1 MLGYSQQEMLGLNY
15 TDIIRQE
22 EIRTVFKDY
31 FRLKKKEI
39 SMISY
44 ESRHVKKDKS
54 KFWAKYS
61 ASAVFDKNDNV
72 IAFVGVLTNID
83 KLKKT
88 EIKIREINKKLE
100 LQKEEIQ
107 EKNEELE
114 QQKEELQITLEN
126 LKQAQKQLVE
136 SEKMASLG
144 SLVAG
149 ISHEIN
155 TPVGVSIA
163 ASTTLLNKSKQLED
177 LLKNKNITYTKLEK
191 YINAAIQASDLIY
204 KNLERT
210 GELVK
215 SFKQIS
221 VDQATENKRMFFIK
235 EYFEDVIRSLR
246 PKLKKRPINV
256 NIICDKNIE
265 INSYPGVF
273 AQIITNLV
281 LNSLTHAFKIDE
293 KGEINISVLV
303 DNNKLKIEYSDNGIG
318 ISKDIL
324 PKIFDPFFTTNKQK
338 GTGLGLNI
346 VYNLITQKL
355 DGTIKCTSQINKGVL
370 YTIMLAIK

>member
-1 MLGYSQQEMLGLNY
+1 MPESILYLPLTTKHEVIGVITVQSFQKNAY
-15 TDIIRQE
+15 TDYHVNILRNIAVYTAIALENADALQQIE
-22 EIRTVFKDY
+22 NQNYEI
-31 FRLKKKEI
+31 
-39 SMISY
+39 
-44 ESRHVKKDKS
+44 H
-54 KFWAKYS
+54 
-61 ASAVFDKNDNV
+61 
-72 IAFVGVLTNID
+72 
-83 KLKKT
+83 
-88 EIKIREINKKLE
+88 
-100 LQKEEIQ
+100 

-163 ASTTLLNKSKQLED
+163 ASTTLLNKSKQLEK
-177 LLKNKNITYTKLEK
+177 LLENKDITYSKLEK
-191 YINAAIQASDLIY
+191 YISSAIQASDLIY
-204 KNLERT
+204 TNLERT

-221 VDQATENKRMFFIK
+221 VDQSSEDKRLFFLK

-246 PKLKKRPINV
+246 PKLKNRPVNV
-256 NIICDKNIE
+256 NIICDENIE
-265 INSYPGVF
+265 IDSYPGVF

-293 KGEINISVLV
+293 KGEINISATT

-318 ISKDIL
+318 ISKDVL
-324 PKIFDPFFTTNKQK
+324 PRIFDPFYTTNKQK

-346 VYNLITQKL
+346 VYNLVTQKL
-355 DGTIKCTSQINKGVL
+355 NGIIKCTSQINKGVL
-370 YTIMLAIK
+370 FTIVKPLND